1 MSPRGKAL
9 GYVRHNPPADQ
20 YLYTKDYIEDQ
31 IMIALGGSAA
41 EEMFY
46 GGRSTGSRNDF
57 EQAISMVRNMMDSG
71 LTALGIIDREMVTK
85 EELMKENATI
95 MEVLTNRTRN
105 LLNQHKLVFE
115 HSIDILMKEEV
126 LSGDTFRKVLRV
138 SLEKTA

>member
-1 MSPRGKAL
+1 
-9 GYVRHNPPADQ
+9 
-20 YLYTKDYIEDQ
+20 
-31 IMIALGGSAA
+31 
-41 EEMFY
+41 
-46 GGRSTGSRNDF
+46 
-57 EQAISMVRNMMDSG
+57 
-71 LTALGIIDREMVTK
+71 MVTK